1 MYLRTKIIRAG
12 LVVGLL
18 TAFGPLVPAQQPSTQ
33 TTTTQTPESRM
44 ERRRERRGFRRGPGQ
59 GRMGHGALSE
69 LNLSD
74 AQKQQ
79 IRAIMEQG
87 QGNKTLRQEMRQLGE
102 KRRQGTLSAEDQ
114 ARVLALRE
122 QMRSAMKDRRTKLE
136 AVLTAEQK
144 TKLESLRK
152 ERRANGERFGGKRRG
167 FRGKPGQSN
176 PQMQS
181 PSKPPSNP

>member
-1 MYLRTKIIRAG
+1 MYLRTKISYAG
-12 LVVGLL
+12 LMLLLL

-33 TTTTQTPESRM
+33 TTTTRTPESRM

-79 IRAIMEQG
+79 IRAIIEQRE
-87 QGNKTLRQEMRQLGE
+87 GNKALRQEMRQLGE

-114 ARVLALRE
+114 ARAQMLRE
-122 QMRSAMKDRRTKLE
+122 QMRSGMKDRRTKLE

-144 TKLESLRK
+144 TKL
-152 ERRANGERFGGKRRG
+152 
-167 FRGKPGQSN
+167 
-176 PQMQS
+176 
-181 PSKPPSNP
+181 